1 MAGMGAL
8 GCVVWG
14 AEEDEGRRKWRYVL
28 FRDQRES
35 SPSDSDEQ
43 EFPEAFYP
51 AVAVGVVTY
60 FVERH
65 RAEGADF
72 PGQLNKVF
80 RMGPLAME
88 YVYIYM

>member
-1 MAGMGAL
+1 MTAL

-14 AEEDEGRRKWRYVL
+14 TEEDEGRRKWRNVC
-28 FRDQRES
+28 FVTREKAFPVTAMS
-35 SPSDSDEQ
+35 Q

-60 FVERH
+60 CVERH
-65 RAEGADF
+65 RSEGADF